1 MKQITIYACKN
12 TRKNSKSN
20 IKDFILHDTLPYN
33 NIKKQYTIYDLY
45 DVADFI
51 QYQKNNGYPY
61 FRIVVFDDNE
71 CMQTF
76 YSWCETRIELIINKM
91 YHWFTYFNL
100 CKFNFSLSELYNDS
114 NICFHIKQFYN
125 K

>member
-1 MKQITIYACKN
+1 MKQISIYACKN

-20 IKDFILHDTLPYN
+20 IKDFILYDTLPYN

-61 FRIVVFDDNE
+61 FRIVVFDGYE
-71 CMQTF
+71 CMQAF
-76 YSWCETRIELIINKM
+76 DSWCETVIERIINKM
-91 YHWFTYFNL
+91 YYWFTYFNL
-100 CKFNFSLSELYNDS
+100 CNFYFSLSDLYNDN
-114 NICFHIKQFYN
+114 NILFHIKQFY

>member
-45 DVADFI
+45 DVADFV

-61 FRIVVFDDNE
+61 FRISVYDNNY
-71 CMQTF
+71 CMHSF

-100 CKFNFSLSELYNDS
+100 CEFNFSLSELKNDN
-114 NICFHIKQFYN
+114 NIRFHIKQFYN

>member
-1 MKQITIYACKN
+1 MKQITIYACKD

-20 IKDFILHDTLPYN
+20 IKNFILHDTLPYN
-33 NIKKQYTIYDLY
+33 YIKKQYTIYDLY
-45 DVADFI
+45 GVAKFI
-51 QYQKNNGYPY
+51 EYQKNNGYPY

-71 CMQTF
+71 CMHAF
-76 YSWCETRIELIINKM
+76 DSCCETEIEQIINKM

-100 CKFNFSLSELYNDS
+100 CKFNFSLSELYNDN
-114 NICFHIKQFYN
+114 NIRFHIKQFY

>member
-1 MKQITIYACKN
+1 MKQIVIYACKN

-20 IKDFILHDTLPYN
+20 IKNFTLHDTLPYN

-45 DVADFI
+45 YVADFV

-61 FRIVVFDDNE
+61 FRISVYDNKY
-71 CMQTF
+71 CMHSF
-76 YSWCETRIELIINKM
+76 YSWCGTEINVIINKM

-100 CKFNFSLSELYNDS
+100 CEFNFSLSELMNDS
-114 NICFHIKQFYN
+114 NIRFHIKQFYN

>member
-20 IKDFILHDTLPYN
+20 IKDFIIHDTLPYD
-33 NIKKQYTIYDLY
+33 NIKKKYTIYDLY
-45 DVADFI
+45 EVADFV
-51 QYQKNNGYPY
+51 QYQKNNGYSY
-61 FRIVVFDDNE
+61 FRICVFDNNE

-76 YSWCETRIELIINKM
+76 YSWYETGIEKIINKM

-100 CKFNFSLSELYNDS
+100 CKFDFSLSELYNDN
-114 NICFHIKQFYN
+114 NIRFHIKQFYN